1 MNLLG
6 QEIRTPLVIEG
17 SAINAPLL
25 GGGDT
30 TVIRNVSSIHANSI
44 DVFFNASVAV
54 TSVSIKFY
62 CASGKL
68 TLTQQ
73 IHAAAVAGVT
83 HAVRWGDGL
92 LAVAGTPNQ
101 GQAIGQYYDVIVNT
115 VAIGTV
121 TVWTAART

>member
-1 MNLLG
+1 MNAFG
-6 QEIRTPLVIEG
+6 QEVRTPLVIES
-17 SAINAPLL
+17 SAVNFPLV

-30 TVIRNVSSIHANSI
+30 VVIQDVPSIHANSI

-54 TSVSIKFY
+54 TSVSLVLWA
-62 CASGKL
+62 ASGKIS
-68 TLTQQ
+68 LTQQ
-73 IHAAAVAGVT
+73 IHGAAAAGVT
-83 HAVRWGDGL
+83 NAVRWGDGL

-115 VAIGTV
+115 ALAGTV